1 MNQLSFF
8 PEKNK
13 APPGFSYHPNF
24 ISLEE
29 EKELLTIIK
38 GLNFSSFE
46 MHGVEAKRK
55 IIHYG
60 MKYDFLNRSASPI
73 GPIPE
78 WLRELK
84 SRSEILLGKDIPQ
97 ALVTSYPVGA
107 AIGWH
112 HDAPSFESL
121 LGISLLDTCRFQ
133 LRRGETRNW
142 EKYEINLEARSAYI
156 VRDEARWQ
164 WQHHIPPVKT
174 QRYSI
179 TFRTMI

>member
-1 MNQLSFF
+1 MNQLSLF
-8 PEKNK
+8 PEKK
-13 APPGFSYHPNF
+13 KVPTGFTYYPNF
-24 ISLEE
+24 ITSEE
-29 EKELLTIIK
+29 EQELLTIIK
-38 GLNFSSFE
+38 DLSFSSFE

-60 MKYDFLNRSASPI
+60 MKYDFLNRSASSI

-78 WLRELK
+78 WLWDLK
-84 SRSEILLGKDIPQ
+84 NRSEVLLGKVIPQ
-97 ALVTSYPVGA
+97 ALVTSYPIGS

-121 LGISLLDTCRFQ
+121 LGISLLNSCRFQ
-133 LRRGETRNW
+133 LRRGEMRHW
-142 EKYEINLEARSAYI
+142 EKYEINLEARSAYV

-164 WQHHIPPVKT
+164 WQHHIPPVKD

-179 TFRTMI
+179 TFRTII